1 MPMTFAVVQQ
11 RESER
16 EVAGIYAI
24 PLAIDVR
31 SMERST
37 SRARYVGC
45 RWRQQKMR
53 SPFHDRQGSTRR
65 GNFPQRLLGLQPP
78 TIGQD
83 LHTGELG

>member
-11 RESER
+11 CESR
-16 EVAGIYAI
+16 DLRDTTGDRRCAQWTARQ
-24 PLAIDVR
+24 AVR
-31 SMERST
+31 DT
-37 SRARYVGC
+37 PCC